1 MARSRNPETKPRK
14 GLSRRAFLS
23 RGAGLAIA
31 APIVTDTGLPA
42 PQGAAADVKILGPE
56 KIPIALRVNGKAHT
70 LSVEPRVTLLEAL
83 RTHLDYTGAKQVC
96 DRGTCGACTVIIGG
110 KEINACAVLAV
121 EAQGKDILT
130 IEGLS
135 TTGKLHPIQEAFIE
149 HDATQCGFCTPGF
162 VVACK
167 AFLDKNPNPTMADV
181 EKGLGGN
188 LCRCG
193 TYVGIREA
201 VLSAAKTM
209 KGGRANG

>member
-1 MARSRNPETKPRK
+1 MAKSRDPETKPRK

-23 RGAGLAIA
+23 SGAGLAIA
-31 APIVTDTGLPA
+31 APIVTGTGLPA
-42 PQGAAADVKILGPE
+42 PQGAAADVKILGPD
-56 KIPIALRVNGKAHT
+56 KVPITLRVNGKTHT
-70 LSVEPRVTLLEAL
+70 LNVEPRVTLLEAL
-83 RTHLDYTGAKQVC
+83 RTHLDYTGAKKVC
-96 DRGTCGACTVIIGG
+96 DRAVCGACTVLLGG
-110 KEINACAVLAV
+110 KEVYACAVLAV

-130 IEGLS
+130 AEGLS
-135 TTGKLHPIQEAFIE
+135 TVSRLHPIQEAFIE

-167 AFLDKNPNPTMADV
+167 AFLDRNPNPTMTDI

-193 TYVGIREA
+193 TYVGIRQA

-209 KGGRANG
+209 KGGRTNA